1 MASCDNPSAIGPSG
15 STQDLRPGAREDTRA
30 DESSSRIVNGTDC
43 ERNSQPWQGAL
54 LVRFNQLYCGAVLV
68 DPQWLLT
75 AAHCRKQ

>member
-15 STQDLRPGAREDTRA
+15 STQDLRPWATEDTRA

-54 LVRFNQLYCGAVLV
+54 LLRFNKLYCGAVLV

-75 AAHCRKQ
+75 AAHCHKQ

>member
-1 MASCDNPSAIGPSG
+1 MASCDDPSAFGPSG
-15 STQDLRPGAREDTRA
+15 STPDLRPGATEDTRA

-43 ERNSQPWQGAL
+43 ERNSQPWQAAL
-54 LVRFNQLYCGAVLV
+54 LVRYNKLYCGAVLV